1 MARYIRDE
9 VLNQPEDFVQF
20 MMNDFLTKHGFKQ
33 VNFKGQQVYRAGGGW
48 FEMPKF
54 LIWSYQGGVF
64 HLEAWARY
72 LILPGVYSRE
82 KHLDGFY
89 GAVVKKVYKHDLE
102 QLIALLHQPPAD
114 AAERRAGR
122 RAGHRHHKVCQH
134 GAGIRHCRARL
145 KLAHLGDG
153 CAQRHGHHLCEKRGD
168 LKQKGTGDRRHGVR
182 DCRTGHY
189 GRRVCFESYGGGDAV
204 LKGRTEQQYEFL
216 YCDPFSGDG
225 NAGTWHQHHRAGSQ
239 RE

>member
-102 QLIALLHQPPAD
+102 QLIALLHQPVN
-114 AAERRAGR
+114 AG
-122 RAGHRHHKVCQH
+122 Q
-134 GAGIRHCRARL
+134 GAGQQMPQSGGPVVVQGIDTTRYANMALGFGIAGLALSWLTWVTVVLNVTAIIYAR
-145 KLAHLGDG
+145 
-153 CAQRHGHHLCEKRGD
+153 
-168 LKQKGTGDRRHGVR
+168 KGAT
-182 DCRTGHY
+182 
-189 GRRVCFESYGGGDAV
+189 SNK
-204 LKGRTEQQYEFL
+204 KGRATAGMVCAIVGLVITAVVYVLNLMAAVML
-216 YCDPFSGDG
+216 Y
-225 NAGTWHQHHRAGSQ
+225 
-239 RE
+239 

>member
-102 QLIALLHQPPAD
+102 QLIALLHQPVN
-114 AAERRAGR
+114 AGQQMPQSGGPVVVQGIDTTR
-122 RAGHRHHKVCQH
+122 YANMALGFGIAGLALSWLTWVTVVLNVTAIIYARK
-134 GAGIRHCRARL
+134 GATSN
-145 KLAHLGDG
+145 K
-153 CAQRHGHHLCEKRGD
+153 
-168 LKQKGTGDRRHGVR
+168 
-182 DCRTGHY
+182 
-189 GRRVCFESYGGGDAV
+189 
-204 LKGRTEQQYEFL
+204 KGRATAGMVCAIVGLVITAVVYVLNLMAAVML
-216 YCDPFSGDG
+216 Y
-225 NAGTWHQHHRAGSQ
+225 
-239 RE
+239 

>member
-102 QLIALLHQPPAD
+102 QLIALLHQPVN
-114 AAERRAGR
+114 AGQQMPQSGAPVVVQGIDTTR
-122 RAGHRHHKVCQH
+122 YANMALGFGIAGLALSWLTWVTVVLNVTAIIYARK
-134 GAGIRHCRARL
+134 GATSN
-145 KLAHLGDG
+145 K
-153 CAQRHGHHLCEKRGD
+153 
-168 LKQKGTGDRRHGVR
+168 
-182 DCRTGHY
+182 
-189 GRRVCFESYGGGDAV
+189 
-204 LKGRTEQQYEFL
+204 KGRATAGMVCAIVGLVITAVVYVLNLMAAVML
-216 YCDPFSGDG
+216 Y
-225 NAGTWHQHHRAGSQ
+225 
-239 RE
+239 